1 MSDIKTV
8 ISKLD
13 KLDERIDSID
23 ITLAKQHVS
32 LDEHIRRTELNE
44 KALELMAE
52 ETNGRL
58 KKLESSKDMI
68 MGGVTIITILAAVIM
83 FFNDLGFKFFK

>member
-13 KLDERIDSID
+13 KLDERIDNID

-32 LDEHIRRTELNE
+32 LELHIKRTDLNE
-44 KALELMAE
+44 QALELMAQ
-52 ETNGRL
+52 ETNARL

-68 MGGVTIITILAAVIM
+68 MGGITLVTIIAAIVM
-83 FFNDLGFKFFK
+83 FFNDLGFKFFQ